1 MPYFSFIVKA
11 PKKNPGE
18 HFEGLNLLSELLK
31 PQGASNIRQTQNIEV
46 VDSNDVDDGD
56 AGGRRPDGD
65 YGDAW
70 RQWQRPLFCAI
81 MMTATARQTRER
93 ISVCVNGCRSLR

>member
-46 VDSNDVDDGD
+46 VDSNDVDDDNDNDDADIGD
-56 AGGRRPDGD
+56 DDEQWYYKQEIRNEDELTISLESKKDG
-65 YGDAW
+65 
-70 RQWQRPLFCAI
+70 
-81 MMTATARQTRER
+81 E
-93 ISVCVNGCRSLR
+93 